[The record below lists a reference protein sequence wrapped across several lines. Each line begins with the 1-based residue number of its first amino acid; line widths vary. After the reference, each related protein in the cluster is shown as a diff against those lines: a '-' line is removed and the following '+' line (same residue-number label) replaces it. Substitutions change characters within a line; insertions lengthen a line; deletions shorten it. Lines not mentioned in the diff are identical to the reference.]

1 MIYSL
6 DTAQHRLRNSTLKFI
21 EEFHNCPAVW
31 GVLFLAYKETKNKR
45 KKREELGDKLAF
57 DETFLFLHC
66 FLFLSFSSSVSMLYA
81 SATALNRSTM
91 WEMTVRCDLT

>member
-57 DETFLFLHC
+57 DETFLFLHR
-66 FLFLSFSSSVSMLYA
+66 FLFLSFSSSVSILHA
-81 SATALNRSTM
+81 SSL
-91 WEMTVRCDLT
+91 RCRRN

>member
-6 DTAQHRLRNSTLKFI
+6 GTTQNGLRNSTSKFI
-21 EEFHNCPAVW
+21 EGFHNCPAVW
-31 GVLFLAYKETKNKR
+31 DISFLAYKEAKNKQN
-45 KKREELGDKLAF
+45 KTEELGDKLAF